1 MAQQEITAGAE
12 KEFALG
18 VAALAV
24 EDTLTALTHLERALK
39 LHDYP
44 GWHSCLGYCIARE
57 RGQHR
62 KGREL
67 CLSSLA
73 VEPDNP
79 GHYYN
84 LGRVQLI
91 SGDKMDALRVLREGM
106 AKGGSPEIIRL
117 LDSLGSRSSLLF
129 PALSRTNPLN
139 RYLGLL
145 LKRLG
150 LRSGPN
156 RPL

>member
-1 MAQQEITAGAE
+1 MGQQETTAGAE

-18 VAALAV
+18 FAALEV

-39 LHDYP
+39 LHDHP
-44 GWHSCLGYCIARE
+44 GWYSYLGYCIARE

-67 CLSSLA
+67 CLHSLA
-73 VEPDNP
+73 AEPDSP
-79 GHYYN
+79 AHYCN
-84 LGRVQLI
+84 LGRVQIL
-91 SGDKMDALRVLREGM
+91 SGDKEDALRVLREGM

-117 LDSLGSRSSLLF
+117 LDTLGRRTPLLF
-129 PALSRTNPLN
+129 PSLSRGNPFN
-139 RYLGLL
+139 RYPGLL

-150 LRSGPN
+150 LR
-156 RPL
+156 

>member
-1 MAQQEITAGAE
+1 MGQQEVTAGAE

-18 VAALAV
+18 VAALDAD
-24 EDTLTALTHLERALK
+24 DTLTALGHLERALK
-39 LHDYP
+39 LHDHP
-44 GWHSCLGYCIARE
+44 GWHSYLGYCIARE

-73 VEPDNP
+73 AEPERQA
-79 GHYYN
+79 HYCN
-84 LGRVQLI
+84 LGRVQML
-91 SGDKMDALRVLREGM
+91 SGDKEDALRALREGM
-106 AKGGSPEIIRL
+106 VKGGSPEIIRL
-117 LDSLGSRSSLLF
+117 LDALGTRNPSVF

-150 LRSGPN
+150 LR
-156 RPL
+156 

>member
-1 MAQQEITAGAE
+1 MEHQETTENAA

-18 VAALAV
+18 VAALDAD
-24 EDTLTALTHLERALK
+24 DTLMALAHLERALK
-39 LHDYP
+39 LHDHP
-44 GWHSCLGYCIARE
+44 GWYSYLGYCIARE

-62 KGREL
+62 QGREL
-67 CLSSLA
+67 CLGSLA
-73 VEPDNP
+73 VEPDCP
-79 GHYYN
+79 AHYCN
-84 LGRVQLI
+84 LGRVQLL
-91 SGDKMDALRVLREGM
+91 SGDKEDALRVLREGM

-150 LRSGPN
+150 LR
-156 RPL
+156 